1 MSLSTPGGATNNC
14 LSYAYL
20 QSFLGVSRLSLWSCP
35 SCGPSF
41 LPSSIAPSP
50 HYAWGVVL
58 LCGFCNSSWLVC
70 RECPNVRSRFISGAD
85 CLGHHR
91 RKHRHDLSKVGASH
105 ALANLCFGNASGSF
119 EGSVVARHPK
129 SPFVALDEPS
139 LQRSGSDLIMTPVA
153 VMSDGV
159 KPCTEVLLP
168 TPEDSAGVSSN
179 AAKEEA
185 GDGRRISSG
194 NSVSNVTPCD
204 FVFFGEHNA
213 HKFIVIDVPSY
224 ILEAMYAAVS
234 VFPVTQYE
242 VICGSLK
249 QSRFYNSFN
258 MLFPEGSCLW
268 DEFLCILKGRF
279 FKYHPHLDINEI
291 NATVIITDGPMAKP
305 QQPHMDYSWESILLP
320 TRCESRHNKCKLL
333 RGSCQIPFT
342 GHLPVSRDGSYIYL
356 WSGPGVAIP
365 FHIQYGKMLVI
376 RGDVV
381 HCGGLPP
388 SAPTNKLFHRVHFYF
403 PTCAVDIPPNSIY
416 GNNYDG
422 QSFSRDYVFP
432 ADVA

>member
-1 MSLSTPGGATNNC
+1 MSLLTPGGATNNC
-14 LSYAYL
+14 LSFANL

-204 FVFFGEHNA
+204 FFF
-213 HKFIVIDVPSY
+213 
-224 ILEAMYAAVS
+224 
-234 VFPVTQYE
+234 
-242 VICGSLK
+242 
-249 QSRFYNSFN
+249 
-258 MLFPEGSCLW
+258 W
-268 DEFLCILKGRF
+268 
-279 FKYHPHLDINEI
+279 
-291 NATVIITDGPMAKP
+291 
-305 QQPHMDYSWESILLP
+305 
-320 TRCESRHNKCKLL
+320 
-333 RGSCQIPFT
+333 
-342 GHLPVSRDGSYIYL
+342 
-356 WSGPGVAIP
+356 
-365 FHIQYGKMLVI
+365 
-376 RGDVV
+376 
-381 HCGGLPP
+381 
-388 SAPTNKLFHRVHFYF
+388 
-403 PTCAVDIPPNSIY
+403 
-416 GNNYDG
+416 
-422 QSFSRDYVFP
+422 
-432 ADVA
+432 